1 MVKKIFESK
10 PERQYI
16 FGIDNTQKPRQRR
29 LIKAISE
36 GIGTGL
42 TESIDIPPFFEPVH
56 PARTPLQLD
65 LDWRKFLLLN
75 IKAKPSTLFVQPD
88 AKDGGEDGEAEE
100 AGEDDFK
107 WYCKNGLA
115 ANIQLVKDEFCK
127 ERGLKPFKVSIVGK
141 PFTGKSFYAKQ
152 LAEHYNVP
160 HISALSVL
168 DDIENFD
175 KAKREEYEHSCKEK
189 KRLADL
195 REARRIQQ
203 EKEAEEAA
211 KAKAIKDTAKRR
223 RLRRKAEGSQYA
235 ETEDE
240 AEVEAEDDNIDRA
253 EINED
258 MDGEGEPKA
267 EVEAEAEGEGDAPLD
282 DKEMQ
287 YQ

>member
-1 MVKKIFESK
+1 MPTIHVTDLARMVKKIFETK

-42 TESIDIPPFFEPVH
+42 TECTDIPPYFDSVH

-75 IKAKPSTLFVQPD
+75 IKAKPSTLFVQPKEELD
-88 AKDGGEDGEAEE
+88 EDGNAVPNE

-107 WYCKNGLA
+107 WFCENGLA

-127 ERGLKPFKVSIVGK
+127 ERGLKPFKVCIVGK

-175 KAKREEYEHSCKEK
+175 KAKREEYEYSTSEK
-189 KRLADL
+189 QRLSVL
-195 REARRIQQ
+195 RDNRRIQQ
-203 EKEAEEAA
+203 EKEDEEAA
-211 KAKAIKDTAKRR
+211 KAKAIKD
-223 RLRRKAEGSQYA
+223 
-235 ETEDE
+235 
-240 AEVEAEDDNIDRA
+240 
-253 EINED
+253 
-258 MDGEGEPKA
+258 
-267 EVEAEAEGEGDAPLD
+267 
-282 DKEMQ
+282 
-287 YQ
+287 